1 MTADRIKWD
10 FNYRIGVES
19 ASKLKNTVLSR
30 RGSYLN
36 IQLFQSGMFG
46 STNKG
51 QVNIDLKDLSSK
63 CTV

>member
-51 QVNIDLKDLSSK
+51 
-63 CTV
+63 